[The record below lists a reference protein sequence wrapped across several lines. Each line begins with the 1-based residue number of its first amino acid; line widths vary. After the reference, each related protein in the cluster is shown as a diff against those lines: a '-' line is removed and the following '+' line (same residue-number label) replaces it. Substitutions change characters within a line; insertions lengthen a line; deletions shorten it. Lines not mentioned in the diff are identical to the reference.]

1 MALGVERGTMFV
13 RKKRG
18 GAARRGKA
26 AKKRKPKA
34 KAGLRLPAALEQRH
48 VDLIAL
54 FLIAFGVYLAFVLF
68 LGWEGGKVGYGA
80 ETALTY
86 LFGEIGARIFT
97 VLLLVVGGM
106 LLTGT
111 SVSDLARGIGRSLRA
126 LFRGLFAGGDA
137 AARTVAKTHSDWREH
152 REARA
157 EAATLAGATDVMSSY
172 PEEDDDFE
180 PTVALAEED
189 EFDAQVFDAA
199 AEGETETHVLPADED
214 EEEPAELKNYHS
226 EDAVAVVDEGDR
238 AHAGLTPMGSKRG
251 VTMSEEINY
260 RPPSHKLLE
269 RGKNDK
275 GPDPKD
281 HEAVGRKLVET
292 LGHFGV
298 EAKIVG
304 IVSGPHVSRFELRL
318 APGTKVKKVTE
329 LANDIAYAL
338 ASTDIRI
345 LAPIPGKQAV
355 GVEVPNRTRKMVR
368 LGDIYAGRP
377 EKTSPLVAWLGKGI
391 DGNPVWTDIAKMP
404 HVLVA
409 GTTGSGKS
417 GCVNAIL
424 SSILMQASPNEV
436 RLVLVDPKQV
446 ELNHYENVPHLLTP
460 VVTSPRLAANVL
472 SNLIGEME
480 SRYGIMSEARARN
493 LVELNRVRKKKGEA
507 PLPHILCVIDELAD
521 LMMVAPAEVED
532 SIIRLAQKSRAT
544 GIHLVLA
551 TQRPSTDIITGTI
564 KVNIPSRIAFAVSSQ
579 TDSRVILD
587 QGGAEALLGQGDML
601 FRGAGTSKLSR
612 VQGAFITED
621 EIARITGHWAKQG
634 EPEFEAELL
643 ETPQEPE
650 SEDRDDDFDP
660 DSDDLL
666 DEAIRLVVQ
675 TETASVS
682 MIQRRLRVGYTRAG
696 RLIDMLERRGV
707 ISGYEGSKPRQVLIT
722 QADLSR
728 VLSGGNS
735 APEPVA
741 VESEPEA

>member
-1 MALGVERGTMFV
+1 MFV

-18 GAARRGKA
+18 SAARRKPKGKV
-26 AKKRKPKA
+26 KA
-34 KAGLRLPAALEQRH
+34 KAKRRLPRPHLPEGLQQRH
-48 VDLIAL
+48 LDLIGL
-54 FLIAFGVYLAFVLF
+54 FLIAAGVYLCFVF
-68 LGWEGGKVGYGA
+68 FFGWDGGKVGYGL
-80 ETALTY
+80 ETGLEY
-86 LFGEIGARIFT
+86 LLGAVGARIAT
-97 VLLLVVGGM
+97 VLMLAIGGM
-106 LLTGT
+106 LVTGT
-111 SVSDLARGIGRSLRA
+111 SISTV
-126 LFRGLFAGGDA
+126 FRGLGRGVRHTFAGGRDIA
-137 AARTVAKTHSDWREH
+137 QTAIRH
-152 REARA
+152 REERRS
-157 EAATLAGATDVMSSY
+157 EGSPATFETQAGPTDVMSTY
-172 PEEDDDFE
+172 PEDDDFE
-180 PTVALAEED
+180 PTIAIAED
-189 EFDAQVFDAA
+189 
-199 AEGETETHVLPADED
+199 P
-214 EEEPAELKNYHS
+214 EEPAEPEPATHEFEELA
-226 EDAVAVVDEGDR
+226 EEPDPEPVVEPPE
-238 AHAGLTPMGSKRG
+238 ATPAPLTPMGNKRG
-251 VTMSEEINY
+251 VTESEQIDY
-260 RPPSHKLLE
+260 RPPPAKVLE
-269 RGKNDK
+269 KGKGDK
-275 GPDPKD
+275 GPDPRD
-281 HEAVGRKLVET
+281 HEAIGRKLVET

-329 LANDIAYAL
+329 LSNDLAYAL

-355 GVEVPNRTRKMVR
+355 GVEVPNARRRLVR

-391 DGNPVWTDIAKMP
+391 DGNAVWTDLAKMP

-424 SSILMQASPNEV
+424 SSILMHASPNEA

-446 ELNHYENVPHLLTP
+446 ELNHYEHVPHLLTP

-472 SNLIGEME
+472 ANLIGEME
-480 SRYGIMSEARARN
+480 SRYGIMGEARARN
-493 LVELNRVRKKKGEA
+493 LAELNRARAKAGEA

-564 KVNIPSRIAFAVSSQ
+564 KVNIPARIAFAVSSQ

-601 FRGAGTSKLSR
+601 FRGAGTSKLAR
-612 VQGAFITED
+612 VQGAFVTEE

-643 ETPQEPE
+643 EVHEE
-650 SEDRDDDFDP
+650 KGVEAEGDFDP
-660 DSDDLL
+660 DADDLL
-666 DEAIRLVVQ
+666 DDAIRTVVQ

-707 ISGYEGSKPRQVLIT
+707 ISGYEGSKPRQVLISE
-722 QADLSR
+722 ADLSR
-728 VLSGGNS
+728 VLGGGQG
-735 APEPVA
+735 AEPVA
-741 VESEPEA
+741 VKSDPID

>member
-1 MALGVERGTMFV
+1 MFV
-13 RKKRG
+13 RKKKT
-18 GAARRGKA
+18 AAR
-26 AKKRKPKA
+26 RKPKA
-34 KAGLRLPAALEQRH
+34 KAKVRGGPRLHLPQALEQRH
-48 VDLIAL
+48 LDLIGL
-54 FLIAFGVYLAFVLF
+54 FLIAAGVYLSFVLF
-68 LGWEGGKVGYGA
+68 FGWEGGKVGYGL
-80 ETALTY
+80 ETALVY
-86 LFGEIGARIFT
+86 LVGSVGARIFT
-97 VLLLVVGGM
+97 VLMLLVGG
-106 LLTGT
+106 LLVTGT
-111 SVSDLARGIGRSLRA
+111 SISALVRAIGRGLRRVF
-126 LFRGLFAGGDA
+126 LGSRGVAQTAIQSRRDRPEERTFAFETEPGP
-137 AARTVAKTHSDWREH
+137 
-152 REARA
+152 
-157 EAATLAGATDVMSSY
+157 TDVMSAY
-172 PEEDDDFE
+172 PDEDEVE
-180 PTVALAEED
+180 PTVALVEEPDEAVDEPATQDFDAEIAAIEAEED
-189 EFDAQVFDAA
+189 AA
-199 AEGETETHVLPADED
+199 APEVDPAVEQI
-214 EEEPAELKNYHS
+214 A
-226 EDAVAVVDEGDR
+226 
-238 AHAGLTPMGSKRG
+238 LTPQGNKRG
-251 VTMSEEINY
+251 VTTSEEIDY
-260 RPPSHKLLE
+260 RPPPAKALE
-269 RGKNDK
+269 KGRADK
-275 GPDPKD
+275 GVDPRD
-281 HEAVGRKLVET
+281 HEAVGRKLVEA

-304 IVSGPHVSRFELRL
+304 IVSGPHVSRYELRL

-329 LANDIAYAL
+329 LANDLAYAL

-355 GVEVPNRTRKMVR
+355 GVEVPNTRRRIVR

-391 DGNPVWTDIAKMP
+391 DGNAVWTDLAKMP

-424 SSILMQASPNEV
+424 SSILMQASPNDV

-472 SNLIGEME
+472 ANLIGEME
-480 SRYGIMSEARARN
+480 SRYGIMGEARCRN
-493 LVELNRVRKKKGEA
+493 LAELNRARAKARE
-507 PLPHILCVIDELAD
+507 PSLPHILCVIDELAD

-564 KVNIPSRIAFAVSSQ
+564 KVNIPARIAFAVSSQ

-601 FRGAGTSKLSR
+601 FRGAGTSKLQR
-612 VQGAFITED
+612 IQGAFITEE

-643 ETPQEPE
+643 EVHGEQGVETEG
-650 SEDRDDDFDP
+650 DFDP

-666 DEAIRLVVQ
+666 DEAIRVVVE

-707 ISGYEGSKPRQVLIT
+707 ISGYEGSKPRQVLVT
-722 QADLSR
+722 QADLAR
-728 VLSGGNS
+728 RASGGDG
-735 APEPVA
+735 A
-741 VESEPEA
+741 ESEAEAPAAVPE

>member
-1 MALGVERGTMFV
+1 MFV

-18 GAARRGKA
+18 AKRGSK
-26 AKKRKPKA
+26 AKKAKGRKSMRPH
-34 KAGLRLPAALEQRH
+34 LPQRLEQRH
-48 VDLIAL
+48 LDLIGL
-54 FLIAFGVYLAFVLF
+54 FLIAAGVYLAFVLF
-68 LGWEGGKVGYGA
+68 FGWEGGKVGYGI
-80 ETALTY
+80 ETGLTY
-86 LFGEIGARIFT
+86 LSGKVGARIFT
-97 VLLLVVGGM
+97 ILILLVGGM

-111 SVSDLARGIGRSLRA
+111 SVSALARGTGRGVRG
-126 LFRGLFAGGDA
+126 LFRGVFAGGDA
-137 AARTVAKTHSDWREH
+137 AARTVARTHADWREQ
-152 REARA
+152 RETRA
-157 EAATLAGATDVMSSY
+157 GETEAGPTDVMGSY
-172 PEEDDDFE
+172 PDTDEFE
-180 PTVALAEED
+180 PTVQLAEEPEDEPDLAVAAD
-189 EFDAQVFDAA
+189 EFDRELEGFEIAEGDAA
-199 AEGETETHVLPADED
+199 DQGAQAAADPA
-214 EEEPAELKNYHS
+214 A
-226 EDAVAVVDEGDR
+226 
-238 AHAGLTPMGSKRG
+238 LTPMGQARG
-251 VTMSEEINY
+251 VTASEETDY
-260 RPPSHKLLE
+260 RPPPSKALE
-269 RGKNDK
+269 RGKGDK
-275 GPDPKD
+275 GPDPRD
-281 HEAVGRKLVET
+281 QEITGRKLVET
-292 LGHFGV
+292 LGHFGI

-304 IVSGPHVSRFELRL
+304 VVSGPHVSRYELRL
-318 APGTKVKKVTE
+318 APGIKVKKVTE
-329 LANDIAYAL
+329 LANDLAYAL

-355 GVEVPNRTRKMVR
+355 GVEVPNTRRRIVR

-391 DGNPVWTDIAKMP
+391 DGNAVWTDLAKMP

-424 SSILMQASPNEV
+424 SSILMQASPNDV

-480 SRYGIMSEARARN
+480 TRYGIMSEARCRN
-493 LVELNRVRKKKGEA
+493 LVELNRYRKKKGDA

-564 KVNIPSRIAFAVSSQ
+564 KVNIPARIAFAVSSQ

-587 QGGAEALLGQGDML
+587 QGGAESLLGQGDML
-601 FRGAGTSKLSR
+601 FRGAGSSKLQR
-612 VQGAFITED
+612 VQGAFVTED
-621 EIARITGHWAKQG
+621 EIARITRHWARQG
-634 EPEFEAELL
+634 EPEFEEELL
-643 ETPQEPE
+643 ETPEEVVEEGQEG
-650 SEDRDDDFDP
+650 DFDP

-722 QADLSR
+722 QADLAR
-728 VLSGGNS
+728 VLAPAGRAAAPES
-735 APEPVA
+735 APADAELDD
-741 VESEPEA
+741 

>member
-1 MALGVERGTMFV
+1 
-13 RKKRG
+13 
-18 GAARRGKA
+18 
-26 AKKRKPKA
+26 
-34 KAGLRLPAALEQRH
+34 
-48 VDLIAL
+48 
-54 FLIAFGVYLAFVLF
+54 
-68 LGWEGGKVGYGA
+68 
-80 ETALTY
+80 
-86 LFGEIGARIFT
+86 
-97 VLLLVVGGM
+97 
-106 LLTGT
+106 
-111 SVSDLARGIGRSLRA
+111 
-126 LFRGLFAGGDA
+126 
-137 AARTVAKTHSDWREH
+137 
-152 REARA
+152 
-157 EAATLAGATDVMSSY
+157 MSSY
-172 PEEDDDFE
+172 PEDDEDFE
-180 PTVALAEED
+180 PTVALAEEPDD
-189 EFDAQVFDAA
+189 EPDLAIAADDFDR
-199 AEGETETHVLPADED
+199 ELED
-214 EEEPAELKNYHS
+214 DRRPPN
-226 EDAVAVVDEGDR
+226 EDAVEADEPIVEPEQT
-238 AHAGLTPMGSKRG
+238 ALTPMGETRG
-251 VTMSEEINY
+251 VTTSDEIDY
-260 RPPSHKLLE
+260 RPPPAKSLE
-269 RGKNDK
+269 RGKGDK
-275 GPDPKD
+275 GPDPRD
-281 HEAVGRKLVET
+281 QEVDRPQAGRD
-292 LGHFGV
+292 
-298 EAKIVG
+298 AR
-304 IVSGPHVSRFELRL
+304 PLRGRGEDRRRRQRPPRL
-318 APGTKVKKVTE
+318 PLRTAPGARGSRSRKSPSWPTTSPTRWPRPTS
-329 LANDIAYAL
+329 
-338 ASTDIRI
+338 ASSPRSP
-345 LAPIPGKQAV
+345 ASRRSGSRS
-355 GVEVPNRTRKMVR
+355 RTRAAASSASATSTP
-368 LGDIYAGRP
+368 AGP

-391 DGNPVWTDIAKMP
+391 DGNPVWTDLAKMP

-417 GCVNAIL
+417 ACVNAIL

-480 SRYGIMSEARARN
+480 TRYGIMSEARCRN
-493 LVELNRVRKKKGEA
+493 LGELNRYRKKKGEA

-587 QGGAEALLGQGDML
+587 QGGAESLLGQGDML
-601 FRGAGTSKLSR
+601 FRGAGSSKLQR

-621 EIARITGHWAKQG
+621 EIARITNHWAKQG

-643 ETPQEPE
+643 ETPEE
-650 SEDRDDDFDP
+650 VAEEGHEGDFDP

-722 QADLSR
+722 QADLTR
-728 VLSGGNS
+728 VLAPAGRATASPS
-735 APEPVA
+735 ACRSDPDA
-741 VESEPEA
+741 

>member
-1 MALGVERGTMFV
+1 MFV

-18 GAARRGKA
+18 SAARR
-26 AKKRKPKA
+26 KPKGKA
-34 KAGLRLPAALEQRH
+34 KAKPRFPRPHLPEGLQQRH
-48 VDLIAL
+48 LDLIGL
-54 FLIAFGVYLAFVLF
+54 ILIAAGVYLCFVLF
-68 LGWEGGKVGYGA
+68 FGWDGGKVGYGL
-80 ETALTY
+80 ETGLEY
-86 LFGEIGARIFT
+86 LFGEVGARIVV
-97 VLLLVVGGM
+97 VLMLAVGAMLV
-106 LLTGT
+106 TGT
-111 SVSDLARGIGRSLRA
+111 SISAV
-126 LFRGLFAGGDA
+126 FRGLGRGVRHTVGGGRDI
-137 AARTVAKTHSDWREH
+137 ARTAIQH
-152 REARA
+152 REERRS
-157 EAATLAGATDVMSSY
+157 ERPSGFETQAGPTDVMSTY
-172 PEEDDDFE
+172 PEDDDFE
-180 PTVALAEED
+180 PTVAIAED
-189 EFDAQVFDAA
+189 EPTTTEFDDL
-199 AEGETETHVLPADED
+199 ETEPGSGPD
-214 EEEPAELKNYHS
+214 PAEDPQSGAYEVEVRSEEGLGVGTDSELKQAS
-226 EDAVAVVDEGDR
+226 
-238 AHAGLTPMGSKRG
+238 LTPMGQKRG
-251 VTMSEEINY
+251 VTESEQIDY
-260 RPPSHKLLE
+260 RIPPAKVLE
-269 RGKNDK
+269 KGKGDK
-275 GPDPKD
+275 GPDPRD
-281 HEAVGRKLVET
+281 HEAIGRKLVET

-329 LANDIAYAL
+329 LSNDLAYAL

-355 GVEVPNRTRKMVR
+355 GVEVPNTRRRLVR

-391 DGNPVWTDIAKMP
+391 DGNPVWTDLAKMP

-424 SSILMQASPNEV
+424 SSILMHASPNDV

-446 ELNHYENVPHLLTP
+446 ELNHYEHVPHLLTP

-472 SNLIGEME
+472 ANLIGEME
-480 SRYGIMSEARARN
+480 SRYGIMGGARCRN
-493 LVELNRVRKKKGEA
+493 LAELNRVRIKAGEA

-521 LMMVAPAEVED
+521 LMMVSPAEVED

-564 KVNIPSRIAFAVSSQ
+564 KVNIPARIAFAVSSQ

-601 FRGAGTSKLSR
+601 FRGAGTSKLAR
-612 VQGAFITED
+612 IQGAFVTEE

-643 ETPQEPE
+643 ESRETAG
-650 SEDRDDDFDP
+650 DGGDDDFDP
-660 DSDDLL
+660 DADDLL
-666 DEAIRLVVQ
+666 DEAIRTVVQ

-722 QADLSR
+722 EADLAR
-728 VLSGGNS
+728 VLAGGHE
-735 APEPVA
+735 AEPVG
-741 VESEPEA
+741 VEADDAD

>member
-1 MALGVERGTMFV
+1 LHLPRG
-13 RKKRG
+13 
-18 GAARRGKA
+18 
-26 AKKRKPKA
+26 
-34 KAGLRLPAALEQRH
+34 LEQRH
-48 VDLIAL
+48 LDLIGL
-54 FLIAFGVYLAFVLF
+54 FLVAFGVYLVFVLF
-68 LGWEGGKVGYGA
+68 FGWEGGKVGYGV
-80 ETALTY
+80 ETGLTY
-86 LFGEIGARIFT
+86 LFGTVGARIFT
-97 VLLLVVGGM
+97 VLMLLVGGM

-111 SVSDLARGIGRSLRA
+111 SVSALARSVG
-126 LFRGLFAGGDA
+126 RGLRGVFHGGNE
-137 AARTVAKTHSDWREH
+137 AARTVARTHADWREQ
-152 REARA
+152 RQARSEA
-157 EAATLAGATDVMSSY
+157 ETVAGATDVMSAY
-172 PEEDDDFE
+172 PDTDEFE
-180 PTVALAEED
+180 PTVQLAEE
-189 EFDAQVFDAA
+189 
-199 AEGETETHVLPADED
+199 PED
-214 EEEPAELKNYHS
+214 EPDLAIAADHFDRELEDIS
-226 EDAVAVVDEGDR
+226 TTEEDAVPLEEPVVVDPV
-238 AHAGLTPMGSKRG
+238 ALTPMGAARG
-251 VTMSEEINY
+251 VTTSDEIDY
-260 RPPSHKLLE
+260 RPPPAKALE
-269 RGKNDK
+269 RGKGDK
-275 GPDPKD
+275 GPDPRD
-281 HEAVGRKLVET
+281 QEIVGRKLVET

-304 IVSGPHVSRFELRL
+304 VISGPHVSRYELRL
-318 APGTKVKKVTE
+318 APGIKVKKVTE
-329 LANDIAYAL
+329 LGNDLAYAL

-355 GVEVPNRTRKMVR
+355 GVEVPNARRRIVR

-391 DGNPVWTDIAKMP
+391 DGNPVWTDLAKMP

-417 GCVNAIL
+417 ACVNGIL

-480 SRYGIMSEARARN
+480 TRYGIMSEARCRN
-493 LVELNRVRKKKGEA
+493 LGELNRHREKSGEA

-564 KVNIPSRIAFAVSSQ
+564 KVNIPARIAFAVSSQ

-601 FRGAGTSKLSR
+601 FRGAGSSKLQR
-612 VQGAFITED
+612 IQGAFITEE
-621 EIARITGHWAKQG
+621 EIARITNHWAKQG

-643 ETPQEPE
+643 ETPEE
-650 SEDRDDDFDP
+650 VLEEGHEGEFDP

-722 QADLSR
+722 QADLAR
-728 VLSGGNS
+728 VL
-735 APEPVA
+735 APASQDPALEPVA
-741 VESEPEA
+741 ADSDPTA

>member
-1 MALGVERGTMFV
+1 MFV
-13 RKKRG
+13 RKKRPG
-18 GAARRGKA
+18 SARRGKA
-26 AKKRKPKA
+26 AAKRKPKA
-34 KAGLRLPAALEQRH
+34 KAKGLHLPAGLQQRH
-48 VDLIAL
+48 LDLIAL
-54 FLIAFGVYLAFVLF
+54 FLIAFGVYLVFVLF
-68 LGWEGGKVGYGA
+68 FGWEGGKVGYGA

-86 LFGEIGARIFT
+86 LFGQVGARIFT
-97 VLLLVVGGM
+97 ILLLLVGGM

-111 SVSDLARGIGRSLRA
+111 SVSDLAKAIGRGLRTI
-126 LFRGLFAGGDA
+126 FRGALAGGDA
-137 AARTVAKTHSDWREH
+137 AARTAAKTHSDWREH
-152 REARA
+152 RDARA
-157 EAATLAGATDVMSSY
+157 EAATIAGATDVMSSY
-172 PEEDDDFE
+172 PEDEEDFE

-189 EFDAQVFDAA
+189 DFDAQVFE
-199 AEGETETHVLPADED
+199 AETSE
-214 EEEPAELKNYHS
+214 EEEPAVGEQVELKNYDS

-251 VTMSEEINY
+251 VTMSEEIAY
-260 RPPSHKLLE
+260 RPPSPRLLE
-269 RGKNDK
+269 RGKGDK

-281 HEAVGRKLVET
+281 QEAVGRKLVET

-304 IVSGPHVSRFELRL
+304 VVSGPHVSRFELRL

-493 LVELNRVRKKKGEA
+493 LNELNRVRMKNGEA

-634 EPEFEAELL
+634 EPEFEDELL
-643 ETPQEPE
+643 EAPAE
-650 SEDRDDDFDP
+650 SAEEGRGDDDFDP

-682 MIQRRLRVGYTRAG
+682 MVQRRLRVGYTRAG

-728 VLSGGNS
+728 VLGGGD
-735 APEPVA
+735 APPEPVA
-741 VESEPEA
+741 VDSEPDV